1 MSRFFKTW
9 ASGARG
15 FPRWKRS
22 SGNSASL
29 TRGAE
34 ISTVERVEGKQ
45 RERHA
50 GRGVLRRLIRAFA
63 RTPALANAGAKL
75 PWHREAA
82 RPKPALVLFGLS
94 LCFGICV
101 LAVSWPIERKP
112 IAHEPIREIDVV
124 DGANGDAAVIAIPLH
139 LDA

>member
-1 MSRFFKTW
+1 M
-9 ASGARG
+9 
-15 FPRWKRS
+15 
-22 SGNSASL
+22 GNSASL
-29 TRGAE
+29 TRGAGL
-34 ISTVERVEGKQ
+34 STVERVERKQRERHAGRGDFHGGNGRAENSASLTRGAGISTVETVERKQ

-82 RPKPALVLFGLS
+82 RPKPALVLFGLP

-101 LAVSWPIERKP
+101 LAVPW
-112 IAHEPIREIDVV
+112 
-124 DGANGDAAVIAIPLH
+124 
-139 LDA
+139 